1 MRNLL
6 TIERSVAGTTSTDV
20 PDLPLSAIAWG
31 GSEDSLICTHGP
43 SKAEA
48 AVELKRVN
56 KNGQSVPIASWDA
69 SPCPSPSLPCDR
81 ILALHYFPDTFSTC
95 VIFAAG
101 DIVVVQEDPTP
112 GVNKIEIVGSVDE
125 GITAAAWS
133 PDEEILAITTGA
145 STFLLMTR
153 GFEPIADVILSPND
167 LSASKHVSVGWGKSE
182 TQFKGKRARA
192 MKDPTVPEKV
202 DGGVLSP
209 HDDNGTRISWR
220 GDGEYL
226 ALSSVEDSKRRV
238 IRVYSRD
245 GSLDSVS
252 EPVDGLEGPLSWR
265 PAGNLMAGI
274 QRFPERLDVAF
285 FERNGLRHGEFT
297 LRIPTDK
304 VSDEKILE
312 LLWSSDSSV
321 LAVCFEGRAQLW
333 SMGNYHWYLK
343 QELVYPEGYHVA
355 QRNLCV
361 KWHSEKPLR
370 LAFGLGESIISYEF
384 SWSVFAGT
392 SRSPDDY
399 GVLASVDGTTLKLT
413 PLRVANIPPPM
424 ALKEVELKSTPVD
437 VAISPSGRL
446 IAVLRDKA
454 LDLIRWDFAR
464 NKLVSGPILTSNI
477 VEFDPGQY
485 PRQISFAD
493 DETLGVVRD
502 IGVGSVLKVI
512 SIPNDGQGISKC
524 THEFQNGATAVRLG
538 GVPGRRTLFYQD
550 SERNVYFYDTE
561 DRSEKYITQLPAIC
575 PWLEIGFHQEMVF
588 GLSGDGRLYVNSK
601 PIASN
606 CTSFAITPTH
616 LVYTTTRHFVK
627 FVHLHDSYQE
637 LDIPGDE
644 PSGDE
649 RCRTIE
655 RGARL
660 VQVMPTKF
668 ALTFQMPRGNLETI
682 YPRVLVL
689 AGVRRSIEAKD
700 YLPAFLACRNHRVD
714 LNIIHDHAPRQFIEL
729 VELFIDQVKTIEYI
743 DFKTS
748 SLLTVDHREEDVS
761 KTMYRETLK
770 SAEAPERPNQ
780 IGSINSPKSKVNT
793 ICDAFLNVLLP
804 KRLSSNLQNIVTAYV
819 CKTPPDHD
827 AALLLIGDLRAKNPE
842 LAEEAVQHVCF
853 LSDVNGLY
861 DNALGLYDLE
871 LTLMVAQQS
880 QKDPREY
887 LPFLQKLQEM
897 EATRRKFT
905 IDDHLNRPAKACVRL
920 HEIGDEVFGEMKN
933 YVVKHELYSTAL
945 GLCKYSPDKL
955 QVIMSLYA
963 NFLEEVSRYQDA
975 GLAYESLG
983 DYPRATQCYRHAG
996 LWQEAL
1002 FSATQ
1007 VPYSAEDLEE
1017 LSLSLA
1023 DALCESKDYQSAAEI
1038 HMDHR
1043 NDLEEAAKILC
1054 RGCHFSEAMRLVGKH
1069 GKLELLTTVVDPGL
1083 AEGFAQT
1090 SELIAE
1096 CKRQLKAQLNR
1107 IHELRTKKQEN
1118 PLAYFDSVAEEDA
1131 PDNVSLAP
1139 TNASTS
1145 ASLFTRY
1152 TSGGAQT
1159 AMTGATRR
1167 TFKNRRREERKRAR
1181 GKKGSVYEE
1190 EYLVSSIGRM
1200 VEKLDSVRGETKKLL
1215 EGLIRRRMRERAI
1228 ALQTLM
1234 EEVLAS
1240 LEGCVQE
1247 VFEEAGEVI
1256 NPEAGVEGGGR
1267 RAAPIIKKFD
1277 GVGIL

>member
-6 TIERSVAGTTSTDV
+6 TIERSVAGTTSTEV

-43 SKAEA
+43 SKAEGSI
-48 AVELKRVN
+48 ELKRVN

-101 DIVVVQEDPTP
+101 DIVVVQENPTP

-125 GITAAAWS
+125 GIAAAAWS
-133 PDEEILAITTGA
+133 PDEEVLAIITGA

-167 LSASKHVSVGWGKSE
+167 LNASNHVSVGWGKSE

-192 MKDPTVPEKV
+192 MKDPTVPEKI
-202 DGGVLSP
+202 DEGVLSP

-226 ALSSVEDSKRRV
+226 ALSSIEDSRRRV
-238 IRVYSRD
+238 IRVYRRD
-245 GSLDSVS
+245 GALDSVS

-265 PAGNLMAGI
+265 PTGNLMAAI
-274 QRFPERLDVAF
+274 QRFPERLDVVF

-304 VSDEKILE
+304 VPDETILE
-312 LLWSSDSSV
+312 LLWNYDSS
-321 LAVCFEGRAQLW
+321 G
-333 SMGNYHWYLK
+333 YL
-343 QELVYPEGYHVA
+343 VA
-355 QRNLCV
+355 QHNLCV

-370 LAFGLGESIISYEF
+370 LALGLGESIISYEF
-384 SWSVFAGT
+384 SWSVFAGS

-399 GVLASVDGTTLKLT
+399 GVLATVDGTTLKLT

-424 ALKEVELKSTPVD
+424 ALKEVELESTPVD
-437 VAISPSGRL
+437 VAISPTGRL

-454 LDLIRWDFAR
+454 LDLIRWDFAN
-464 NKLVSGPILTSNI
+464 NKLVSGPTVTPNI
-477 VEFDPGQY
+477 MELDPGQY
-485 PRQISFAD
+485 FRQISFAD
-493 DETLGVVRD
+493 DETLGVVCD
-502 IGVGSVLKVI
+502 IEVGSLLRVI
-512 SIPNDGQGISKC
+512 SIPNNGQAISKC
-524 THEFQNGATAVRLG
+524 TQEFQNGATAVRLG
-538 GVPGRRTLFYQD
+538 GEPDHKSLFYQD

-561 DRSEKYITQLPAIC
+561 DKSAKYITQLPAIC
-575 PWLEIGFHQEMVF
+575 PWLEIALPQEMVF

-606 CTSFAITPTH
+606 CTSFAVTPAH

-627 FVHLHDSYQE
+627 FVHLYDSYQD
-637 LDIPGDE
+637 LDIPRDD
-644 PSGDE
+644 PSSDE
-649 RCRTIE
+649 RCRSIE

-668 ALTFQMPRGNLETI
+668 ALTLQMPRGNLETI

-729 VELFIDQVKTIEYI
+729 VELFMDQVKKIEYI
-743 DFKTS
+743 DLFLS
-748 SLLTVDHREEDVS
+748 QLREEDVS
-761 KTMYRETLK
+761 KTMYRKTLQ
-770 SAEAPERPNQ
+770 SAEAPERFNQ
-780 IGSINSPKSKVNT
+780 IGTINRSESKVNR

-827 AALLLIGDLRAKNPE
+827 AALLLIGDLRAKSPE
-842 LAEEAVQHVCF
+842 LAEEAIQHVCF
-853 LSDVNGLY
+853 LSDMNKLY

-871 LTLMVAQQS
+871 LTLAVAQQS

-905 IDDHLNRPAKACVRL
+905 IDDHLNRPEKACACL
-920 HEIGDEVFGEMKN
+920 HKLGDEVFDEMKN
-933 YVVKHELYSTAL
+933 YVVKHELYSMAL
-945 GLCKYSPDKL
+945 GLYRYNPNKTGDHGLVRNFPRR
-955 QVIMSLYA
+955 SLEISGSGISVRITWGL
-963 NFLEEVSRYQDA
+963 FTGDPMLPSRWA
-975 GLAYESLG
+975 VA
-983 DYPRATQCYRHAG
+983 
-996 LWQEAL
+996 
-1002 FSATQ
+1002 
-1007 VPYSAEDLEE
+1007 
-1017 LSLSLA
+1017 
-1023 DALCESKDYQSAAEI
+1023 
-1038 HMDHR
+1038 
-1043 NDLEEAAKILC
+1043 
-1054 RGCHFSEAMRLVGKH
+1054 RGPLLRRS
-1069 GKLELLTTVVDPGL
+1069 ELLTTVVDAGL
-1083 AEGFAQT
+1083 AEGFAQS

-1096 CKRQLKAQLNR
+1096 CKRQLKAQLDR
-1107 IHELRTKKQEN
+1107 IHELRAKKKDN
-1118 PLAYFDSVAEEDA
+1118 PLAYFDSVVEEDT

-1139 TNASTS
+1139 TDASTS

-1159 AMTGATRR
+1159 AMTGTTRR
-1167 TFKNRRREERKRAR
+1167 TTKNRRREERKRAR

-1200 VEKLDSVRGETKKLL
+1200 VEKLDSVRDETKKLL
-1215 EGLIRRRMRERAI
+1215 EGLVRRRMRERAI
-1228 ALQTLM
+1228 ALQSLM
-1234 EEVLAS
+1234 EEVLTS
-1240 LEGCVQE
+1240 LEGCVGE

-1256 NPEAGVEGGGR
+1256 NHEAGAKGGGK
-1267 RAAPIIKKFD
+1267 RAVPIIKKFD

>member
-6 TIERSVAGTTSTDV
+6 TIERSVAGTTSTEV

-31 GSEDSLICTHGP
+31 GSEESLICTHGP
-43 SKAEA
+43 SEVEA

-81 ILALHYFPDTFSTC
+81 ILVLHYFPDTSSTC

-101 DIVVVQEDPTP
+101 NIVVVQEDPTP

-133 PDEEILAITTGA
+133 PDEEILAIATGA

-153 GFEPIADVILSPND
+153 EFEPIADVILLPND
-167 LSASKHVSVGWGKSE
+167 LNASKHVSVGWGKSE
-182 TQFKGKRARA
+182 TQFKGKRAKA
-192 MKDPTVPEKV
+192 MRDPTVPEKI
-202 DGGVLSP
+202 DEGILSP

-274 QRFPERLDVAF
+274 QRFPERLDVVF

-297 LRIPTDK
+297 LRIPMDK
-304 VSDEKILE
+304 VSDERILE
-312 LLWSSDSSV
+312 LLWNHDSS
-321 LAVCFEGRAQLW
+321 
-333 SMGNYHWYLK
+333 
-343 QELVYPEGYHVA
+343 GYHVA
-355 QRNLCV
+355 YHNLRV

-370 LAFGLGESIISYEF
+370 LALGLAESIISYEF
-384 SWSVFAGT
+384 SWSVSAG
-392 SRSPDDY
+392 SLRPPDDH
-399 GVLASVDGTTLKLT
+399 GVLAVVDGATLKLT

-437 VAISPSGRL
+437 VAISPTGRL

-454 LDLIRWDFAR
+454 LDLIRWDFAK
-464 NKLVSGPILTSNI
+464 NKLVSGPTLTSNI
-477 VEFDPGQY
+477 MELDPGQY
-485 PRQISFAD
+485 FRQISFAD

-502 IGVGSVLKVI
+502 VKVGSILQVI
-512 SIPNDGQGISKC
+512 SIPNNGQAISKC
-524 THEFQNGATAVRLG
+524 THEFQNGVTAVRLG
-538 GVPGRRTLFYQD
+538 GAPDHKSLFYQD
-550 SERNVYFYDTE
+550 SERKIYFYDTE
-561 DRSEKYITQLPAIC
+561 NKSAKYITQLPAIC
-575 PWLEIGFHQEMVF
+575 PWLEIAFYQEMAF
-588 GLSGDGRLYVNSK
+588 GLSRDGRLYANSK

-606 CTSFAITPTH
+606 CTSFAITPAH
-616 LVYTTTRHFVK
+616 LIFTTTRHSVK
-627 FVHLHDSYQE
+627 FVHLHNNYQD
-637 LDIPGDE
+637 LDIPGDD

-649 RCRTIE
+649 RCRSIE

-660 VQVMPTKF
+660 VQVMPTRF
-668 ALTFQMPRGNLETI
+668 ALTLQMPRGNLETI

-714 LNIIHDHAPRQFIEL
+714 LNIIHDHAPRQFIER
-729 VELFIDQVKTIEYI
+729 VELFIDQVKKIEYI
-743 DFKTS
+743 DLFLS
-748 SLLTVDHREEDVS
+748 QLREEDVS
-761 KTMYRETLK
+761 RTMYRETLQ
-770 SAEAPERPNQ
+770 SAEAPEPFKTADI
-780 IGSINSPKSKVNT
+780 IGSSKLKVNT
-793 ICDAFLNVLLP
+793 ICDAFLNILLP
-804 KRLSSNLQNIVTAYV
+804 KRLSSNLQNIITAYV

-827 AALLLIGDLRAKNPE
+827 AALLLIGDLREKDLV
-842 LAEEAVQHVCF
+842 LAEEAIQHVCF
-853 LSDVNGLY
+853 LSDVNKLY

-880 QKDPREY
+880 QKVDIAYQGPFGYGANCIIGPREY

-897 EATRRKFT
+897 ETTRRKFT
-905 IDDHLNRPAKACVRL
+905 IDDHLNRPAKACARL
-920 HEIGDEVFGEMKN
+920 HELGDEAFEEMKN
-933 YVVKHELYSTAL
+933 YVVKHELYSVAL
-945 GLCKYSPDKL
+945 GLYKYSPGKTGDHGL
-955 QVIMSLYA
+955 ISRRRISVRISWRLLAGDPMLPSCWVVARSSL
-963 NFLEEVSRYQDA
+963 RRC
-975 GLAYESLG
+975 
-983 DYPRATQCYRHAG
+983 P
-996 LWQEAL
+996 
-1002 FSATQ
+1002 
-1007 VPYSAEDLEE
+1007 
-1017 LSLSLA
+1017 
-1023 DALCESKDYQSAAEI
+1023 K
-1038 HMDHR
+1038 
-1043 NDLEEAAKILC
+1043 
-1054 RGCHFSEAMRLVGKH
+1054 
-1069 GKLELLTTVVDPGL
+1069 LLTTVVDAGL
-1083 AEGFAQT
+1083 AEGFSQT

-1096 CKRQLKAQLNR
+1096 CKRQLKAQLDR
-1107 IHELRTKKQEN
+1107 IVEL
-1118 PLAYFDSVAEEDA
+1118 LAYFDGVTEEDA

-1159 AMTGATRR
+1159 AMTGTTRR

-1200 VEKLDSVRGETKKLL
+1200 VEKLDSVRDETKKLL
-1215 EGLIRRRMRERAI
+1215 EGLVRRRMRERAI

-1234 EEVLAS
+1234 EEVLAN

-1247 VFEEAGEVI
+1247 VFEEAGEVV
-1256 NPEAGVEGGGR
+1256 NPETGAEGGGKR
-1267 RAAPIIKKFD
+1267 VVPVIKKFD
-1277 GVGIL
+1277 RVEIL

>member
-6 TIERSVAGTTSTDV
+6 TIERSVAGTTSTEV

-43 SKAEA
+43 SESEA
-48 AVELKRVN
+48 VVELKRVN

-69 SPCPSPSLPCDR
+69 SPSPSPSLPCDR
-81 ILALHYFPDTFSTC
+81 ILALHYFPDTSSIC

-101 DIVVVQEDPTP
+101 DIVVIQEDPTP
-112 GVNKIEIVGSVDE
+112 EVNKIEIVGSVDE
-125 GITAAAWS
+125 GITAAEWS

-153 GFEPIADVILSPND
+153 EFEPIVDVTLSPND
-167 LSASKHVSVGWGKSE
+167 LNASKHVSVGWGKSE
-182 TQFKGKRARA
+182 TQFKGKRAKA
-192 MKDPTVPEKV
+192 MRDPTVPEKI
-202 DGGVLSP
+202 DEGVLSP
-209 HDDNGTRISWR
+209 HDDNATRISWR

-265 PAGNLMAGI
+265 PVGNLMAGI
-274 QRFPERLDVAF
+274 QRFPERLDVVF

-304 VSDEKILE
+304 VNDERILE
-312 LLWSSDSSV
+312 LLWNYDSSA
-321 LAVCFEGRAQLW
+321 LAICFKDRVQLW
-333 SMGNYHWYLK
+333 SMGNYHWYPK
-343 QELVYPEGYHVA
+343 QELIYPKGYHVA
-355 QRNLCV
+355 QHNLCV

-370 LAFGLGESIISYEF
+370 LALGLGESIISYEF
-384 SWSVFAGT
+384 SWSVFAG
-392 SRSPDDY
+392 SPRPPDDH
-399 GVLASVDGTTLKLT
+399 GILAVVDGTTLKLT

-424 ALKEVELKSTPVD
+424 ALREVELKSTPVD
-437 VAISPSGRL
+437 VAVSPTGRL
-446 IAVLRDKA
+446 IAVLRDNA
-454 LDLIRWDFAR
+454 LDLIRWDFAK
-464 NKLVSGPILTSNI
+464 NKLVSGPTLTSNI
-477 VEFDPGQY
+477 MELDPGQY
-485 PRQISFAD
+485 FRHISFAD
-493 DETLGVVRD
+493 DATLGVVHD
-502 IGVGSVLKVI
+502 MKKGSVLQVI
-512 SIPNDGQGISKC
+512 SIPNNGQAILKC
-524 THEFQNGATAVRLG
+524 THEFQNGATVVRLG
-538 GVPGRRTLFYQD
+538 GVPDHKSLFYQD
-550 SERNVYFYDTE
+550 TERKVYLYDTE
-561 DRSEKYITQLPAIC
+561 NKSAKYITQLPAIC
-575 PWLEIGFHQEMVF
+575 PWLEIAFYQEMIF

-606 CTSFAITPTH
+606 CTSFTITPAH
-616 LVYTTTRHFVK
+616 LIFTTTRHFVK
-627 FVHLHDSYQE
+627 FVHLYDNYQD
-637 LDIPGDE
+637 LDIPGDD
-644 PSGDE
+644 PSSDE
-649 RCRTIE
+649 RCRSIE

-668 ALTFQMPRGNLETI
+668 ALTLQMPRGNLETI
-682 YPRVLVL
+682 YPRALVL

-714 LNIIHDHAPRQFIEL
+714 LNILHDHASRQFIEL
-729 VELFIDQVKTIEYI
+729 VELFIDQVKKIEYI
-743 DFKTS
+743 DLFLS
-748 SLLTVDHREEDVS
+748 QLREEDVS
-761 KTMYRETLK
+761 RTMYRETLQ
-770 SAEAPERPNQ
+770 STGAPEPSNQ
-780 IGSINSPKSKVNT
+780 IDTPNRLKSKVNT

-804 KRLSSNLQNIVTAYV
+804 KRLSSNLQNIITAYV

-827 AALLLIGDLRAKNPE
+827 AALLLIGDLREKNLE
-842 LAEEAVQHVCF
+842 LAEEAIQHVCF
-853 LSDVNGLY
+853 MSDVNKLY
-861 DNALGLYDLE
+861 DNALGLYDLD

-897 EATRRKFT
+897 EITRRKFT
-905 IDDHLNRPAKACVRL
+905 IDDHLNRPAKACAHL
-920 HEIGDEVFGEMKN
+920 HDLGDEVFDELKS

-945 GLCKYSPDKL
+945 GLYKYSPDKL
-955 QVIMSLYA
+955 QVIMGLYA
-963 NFLEEVSRYQDA
+963 IFLEGVSRYPDA

-983 DYPRATQCYRHAG
+983 DYSQATQCYRRAG

-1002 FSATQ
+1002 FAAIQ

-1017 LSLSLA
+1017 LSSSLA
-1023 DALCESKDYQSAAEI
+1023 EALCESKDYQSAATI

-1043 NDLEEAAKILC
+1043 GDVEEAAKVLC
-1054 RGCHFSEAMRLVGKH
+1054 KGCHFGEAMRLIGKH
-1069 GKLELLTTVVDPGL
+1069 GAPELLETVVDAGL
-1083 AEGFAQT
+1083 AEGFAQS
-1090 SELIAE
+1090 SELIAD
-1096 CKRQLKAQLNR
+1096 CKRQLKAQLDR
-1107 IHELRTKKQEN
+1107 IRELRTKKEEN
-1118 PLAYFDSVAEEDA
+1118 PLAYFDGVAEEDA

-1159 AMTGATRR
+1159 AMTGTTRR

-1200 VEKLDSVRGETKKLL
+1200 IEKLDSVRDETKSLL
-1215 EGLIRRRMRERAI
+1215 EGLVRRRMRERAI
-1228 ALQTLM
+1228 ALQGLM
-1234 EEVLAS
+1234 EGVLGS
-1240 LEGCVQE
+1240 LEGCVWE
-1247 VFEEAGEVI
+1247 VFEEAGEVV
-1256 NPEAGVEGGGR
+1256 NPETGAEGGGK
-1267 RAAPIIKKFD
+1267 RAVPIIKKFD